1 MTFNYV
7 LKNKKMI
14 ALSGKNP
21 EMSHLNVIHRQ
32 GHSSRSDILPPKWY
46 ILKNK
51 MKEKKYIV

>member
-7 LKNKKMI
+7 LKNKNMI

-51 MKEKKYIV
+51 MKEKNI